1 MKTKLP
7 WHLAYYAK
15 MNGPGSHYS
24 VKHGEKT
31 IVRTINE
38 VATNEDEANVNFIV
52 KAVNMHDELV
62 AALSDIFKHP
72 HIQAFL
78 PYDPTDET
86 FQRAMA
92 ILKKARTA

>member
-1 MKTKLP
+1 MSQFQDDCIARLNEQVKQDQIIIKKL
-7 WHLAYYAK
+7 
-15 MNGPGSHYS
+15 SDQ
-24 VKHGEKT
+24 
-31 IVRTINE
+31 R
-38 VATNEDEANVNFIV
+38 
-52 KAVNMHDELV
+52 DELV